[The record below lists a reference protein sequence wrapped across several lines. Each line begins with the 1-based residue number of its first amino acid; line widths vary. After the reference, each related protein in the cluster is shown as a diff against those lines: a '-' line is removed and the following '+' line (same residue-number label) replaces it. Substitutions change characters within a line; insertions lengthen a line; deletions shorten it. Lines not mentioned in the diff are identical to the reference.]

1 MRQRDDAPRHPTL
14 YGVPRDSAE
23 SIRLHYRAAPPGKR
37 FHYHPQFEL
46 VMIRGSF
53 GKRMV
58 ASTLS
63 GYGEVDVVLLG
74 PNLPHVW
81 LADPLSPSDAFMDYS
96 VVHFD
101 RESLGTEF
109 LNKPELT
116 PVRELL
122 HRGERGVALTGIAA
136 AREAEEIVERI
147 FSTEGLER
155 LLNFYSLLL
164 FMARTEQSQTL
175 LDDAQAPPPIGR
187 DQELFNRVIA
197 YMHDHST
204 STIRLA
210 EIAKHVHMTVPSF
223 TRFFRR
229 VAGTSF
235 VAYLNEWR
243 IRRACLLLEETDLP
257 IIAISTQVG
266 YDNLSHFNRQFRKV
280 TGTTPTAYRRDARRR

>member
-1 MRQRDDAPRHPTL
+1 MAKRDEAPRHPTY

-23 SIRLHYRAAPPGKR
+23 SIRLHYRAAPPGTW

-58 ASTLS
+58 GPTLS
-63 GYGEVDVVLLG
+63 GYGELDVVLLG

-81 LADPLSPSDAFMDYS
+81 LADPLAPSDAFMDYS

-101 RESLGTEF
+101 RESLGLEF
-109 LNKPELT
+109 LRKPELA

-122 HRGERGVALTGIAA
+122 QRAEKGFTLTGNE
-136 AREAEEIVERI
+136 EAKQAEGMIERI

-155 LLNFYSLLL
+155 LLTFYSLLL
-164 FMARTEQSQTL
+164 FMARTEQSRTL
-175 LDDAQAPPPIGR
+175 LADTDAPPPTER
-187 DQELFNRVIA
+187 EQELYNRVIS

-204 STIRLA
+204 RTIHLA
-210 EIAKHVHMTVPSF
+210 EIAEHVYMSVPTF

-243 IRRACLLLEETDLP
+243 VRRACLLLKETKLP
-257 IIAISTQVG
+257 VIDISTQVG

-280 TGTTPTAYRRDARRR
+280 TGTTPTAYRRKLSGR